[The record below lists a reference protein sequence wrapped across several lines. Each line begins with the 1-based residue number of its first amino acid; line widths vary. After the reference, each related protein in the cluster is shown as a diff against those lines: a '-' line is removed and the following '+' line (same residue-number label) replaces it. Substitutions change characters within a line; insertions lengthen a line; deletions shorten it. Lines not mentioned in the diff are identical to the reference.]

1 MLQSTSLLRGKTF
14 SPFSPRSAYKCF
26 NPLPSCEGRHK
37 LVRIPIFVSGFNPLP
52 SCEGRL
58 VILQNTSII
67 SIASIHFPLARED
80 YRCFLIVFFRR
91 VLQSTSLLRGKTPWT
106 LQFEVLT
113 FNASIHFPLARE
125 DQSNVCPNDNAACFN
140 PLPSCEGRQEL
151 QGPRVGLE
159 QLQST
164 SLLRGK
170 TVRVLLMYS
179 PSSCFNPLPSCEGRH
194 ATHISIN
201 ALRCFNPL
209 PSCEGRHAYHFLF

>member
-1 MLQSTSLLRGKTF
+1 M
-14 SPFSPRSAYKCF
+14 
-26 NPLPSCEGRHK
+26 
-37 LVRIPIFVSGFNPLP
+37 
-52 SCEGRL
+52 
-58 VILQNTSII
+58 
-67 SIASIHFPLARED
+67 
-80 YRCFLIVFFRR
+80 FFRR

-209 PSCEGRHAYHFLF
+209 PSCEGRHAYHFFSDDVFMLQSTSLLRGKTANFTKNCPLLFYNLVCFHHTISYYFYSRYEFRCYLFIISSF